1 MRRRL
6 LILSI
11 LLTLPLTSPASA
23 AGVDDNNGGGDSGV
37 GIVDSTLLVWAGSEA
52 DLVITGSPGSS
63 GGRLI
68 LCSWHDIGHA
78 VDAPALGGVEN
89 LVEGHYYYIECHFS
103 DDESI
108 VAGYPITASY
118 IVGDTPGIAADTA
131 EVARFA
137 VDHLDFESPLPAL
150 SPAGDQIVGV
160 ETWLA
165 VTSQLD
171 YPSISADAGPVW
183 ATVRP
188 VFRSVTWNMGNG
200 DRVTCTRE
208 GGATTVWDRHGSA
221 NQHSNCT
228 YVYGANGAGEF
239 AVSATITWDILQRN
253 DQNPD
258 EHPWGSLTLGTAL
271 TVPVRELQAVID

>member
-1 MRRRL
+1 MRRF
-6 LILSI
+6 I
-11 LLTLPLTSPASA
+11 LTLVSIIATSATAPVSA
-23 AGVDDNNGGGDSGV
+23 AGTGTGGGGDSGV

-137 VDHLDFESPLPAL
+137 VDHLDLESPLPAL

>member
-1 MRRRL
+1 MRRSL
-6 LILSI
+6 LILCLIASSG
-11 LLTLPLTSPASA
+11 LTAPVEAASS
-23 AGVDDNNGGGDSGV
+23 GGDLGGGDSGV
-37 GIVDSTLLVWAGSEA
+37 GIVDSTLLVWAGSES

>member
-1 MRRRL
+1 MRRF
-6 LILSI
+6 I
-11 LLTLPLTSPASA
+11 LTLVSIIAASATAPVSA
-23 AGVDDNNGGGDSGV
+23 AGTGTGGGGDSGV
-37 GIVDSTLLVWAGSEA
+37 EIIDSTLLVWAGSES
-52 DLVITGSPGSS
+52 DLVITGSPGST

-78 VDAPALGGVEN
+78 VDTPALGGVEN
-89 LVEGHYYYIECHFS
+89 LVEGRYYYIQCHFS
-103 DDESI
+103 DDETI

-118 IVGDTPGIAADTA
+118 VVGDMPGIAADTA

-137 VDHLDFESPLPAL
+137 VNHLNFESPLPVL

-171 YPSISADAGPVW
+171 YPAISADAGPVW

-188 VFRSVTWNMGNG
+188 VFRSATWDMGNG

-208 GGATTVWDRHGSA
+208 GGATTVWDRNGSV
-221 NQHSNCT
+221 NQSSDCT
-228 YVYGANGAGEF
+228 YVYGGNGDGEF
-239 AVSATITWDILQRN
+239 AVNATITWDILQRN
-253 DQNPD
+253 DQNPA
-258 EHPWGSLTLGTAL
+258 EYPWGSLTLATAL

>member
-1 MRRRL
+1 MRRF
-6 LILSI
+6 I
-11 LLTLPLTSPASA
+11 LTLVSIIAASTTAPVNA
-23 AGVDDNNGGGDSGV
+23 AGTGTGGGGGDSGAE
-37 GIVDSTLLVWAGSEA
+37 IIDSTLLVWAGSES
-52 DLVITGSPGSS
+52 DLVITGSPGST

-78 VDAPALGGVEN
+78 VDTPALGGVEN
-89 LVEGHYYYIECHFS
+89 LVEGHYYYIQCHFS
-103 DDESI
+103 DDQTI

-118 IVGDTPGIAADTA
+118 VVGDMPGIAADTA

-137 VDHLDFESPLPAL
+137 VNHLNFESPLPVL

-188 VFRSVTWNMGNG
+188 VFRSVTWDMGNG

-208 GGATTVWDRHGSA
+208 GGATTVWNRNGSA
-221 NQHSNCT
+221 NQSSGCT
-228 YVYGANGAGEF
+228 YVYGANGDGEF
-239 AVSATITWDILQRN
+239 AVNATVTWDILQRN
-253 DQNPD
+253 DQNPA
-258 EHPWGSLTLGTAL
+258 EHPWGSLTLATTL